1 MELKRE
7 GGQARLLK
15 GKRGTVNREEIIAG
29 RQKTRD
35 PQQADKEKRWTGTKP
50 KREIHLK
57 KTVWEMRARL
67 APCQLTSS

>member
-7 GGQARLLK
+7 DGQARLLK

-35 PQQADKEKRWTGTKP
+35 PQQAGKEKRWTGSKP
-50 KREIHLK
+50 KREMRLE
-57 KTVWEMRARL
+57 KTGWEVRARL
-67 APCQLTSS
+67 AACQLTSS